1 MANTI
6 VFNIDGGL
14 GKNIM
19 ATAVLKAIKKQYQKA
34 NIIVITGYPD
44 VFIANPNVNKVIQGG
59 QQSGLYSK
67 YIENKDAKVFV
78 ADPYHTSDYIT
89 ESKHLLDIWCEMYG
103 VKYNGEMPELFISK
117 AEKQYFEPFYKLDK
131 PIMAIQPH
139 GGAIGQPLM
148 YSWTR
153 DIPQTIM
160 QDIIE
165 YFKDDYAILHIKRQ
179 DQLMY
184 ANTIGALD
192 NFRSIAILLTLSK
205 KRLLID
211 SSAMHIAT
219 ALKLP
224 SVVTWVGTNP
234 KVFGYDLH
242 DNIVANKPT
251 KIVEPNHLHF
261 AKHLLFEDISTLPY
275 NDLNEIFDKKLII
288 NSLKLMQ

>member
-34 NIIVITGYPD
+34 NIVVVTGYPD

-59 QQSGLYSK
+59 QQTGLYSK
-67 YIENKDAKVFV
+67 YIENKDAKVFIS
-78 ADPYHTSDYIT
+78 DPYHTSDYIT
-89 ESKHLLDIWCEMYG
+89 ESKHLLEIWCDMYG
-103 VKYNGEMPELFISK
+103 VKYNGEMPELFLSK

-160 QDIIE
+160 QDIID

-184 ANTIGALD
+184 PNTIGALD
-192 NFRSIAILLTLSK
+192 EFRSIAILLTLSK

-224 SVVTWVGTNP
+224 SVVTWVTTNP
-234 KVFGYDLH
+234 KVFGYDMH
-242 DNIVANKPT
+242 DNILAKEPT
-251 KIVEPNHLHF
+251 KKVDADHPYFVKN
-261 AKHLLFEDISTLPY
+261 LLFEDISKIPY
-275 NDLNEIFDKKLII
+275 NDLNEIFDKKQII
-288 NSLKLMQ
+288 NSLKLTQ